1 MNHNPNSQ
9 ETWYRSI
16 PLNTSYKTEH
26 ENGSVTVDRIPLDSI
41 INNQGNIKE
50 YGIQTDTSPFTSLG
64 FYHIL
69 LQVNEDT
76 VLDLTDGFTLTQTKD
91 KHSWKLRK
99 KYLNEFSELVQQ
111 AYPSDRPVLFLVL
124 EPIYNINP

>member
-1 MNHNPNSQ
+1 MTTTNK
-9 ETWYRSI
+9 TWYRSV

-50 YGIQTDTSPFTSLG
+50 YGIQTDTSPFASLG

-69 LQVNEDT
+69 LQVSEDT
-76 VLDLTDGFTLTQTKD
+76 ALDLTRGFTFTQTK
-91 KHSWKLRK
+91 KKRTWKLK
-99 KYLNEFSELVQQ
+99 EKYLDDFRELVQQ
-111 AYPSDRPVLFLVL
+111 AYPRERPALLLVS
-124 EPIYNINP
+124 ETIYNTIL

>member
-1 MNHNPNSQ
+1 MTATSK
-9 ETWYRSI
+9 TWYRSV

-26 ENGSVTVDRIPLDSI
+26 ENGSVTVDRVPLDSI

-69 LQVNEDT
+69 LQVSEDT
-76 VLDLTDGFTLTQTKD
+76 ALDLTDGFTLTQTKNKRTWSLQA
-91 KHSWKLRK
+91 KHLDDFR
-99 KYLNEFSELVQQ
+99 ELVQR
-111 AYPSDRPVLFLVL
+111 AHPRERPALLLVS
-124 EPIYNINP
+124 EIIYNTNP